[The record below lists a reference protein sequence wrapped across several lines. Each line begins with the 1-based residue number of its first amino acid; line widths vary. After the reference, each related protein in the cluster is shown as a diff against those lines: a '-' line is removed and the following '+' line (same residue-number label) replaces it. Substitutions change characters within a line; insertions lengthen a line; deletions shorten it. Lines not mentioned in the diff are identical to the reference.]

1 MSKVIDMSVW
11 NACSENVSELSD
23 AMAKAFGQLQN
34 VVRNKVS
41 HFAKKGKDGK
51 PVPDYADLAS
61 CFDCIRTAYSTNGL
75 SVSQT
80 FHPYGEDG
88 TIHLVTTVRH
98 SSGQFERSYL
108 PMPGRIPPQELA
120 KTATYLKRIALCAI
134 AGIAADDDD
143 DGEQAEKSAASAAVN
158 DEARIEKALAAK
170 IRAAQDAETI
180 AAVMDQVARGVS
192 SSQLSDAAATRLRL
206 VGGDAATKLAKKKPE
221 AEKKQPAMAS

>member
-1 MSKVIDMSVW
+1 MSKVMDMSVW
-11 NACSENVSELSD
+11 NACSDHVDELSS

-51 PVPDYADLAS
+51 PIPDYADLAS
-61 CFDCIRTAYSTNGL
+61 CFDCIRTAYSANGL

-143 DGEQAEKSAASAAVN
+143 DGEQAEKSAANAAAN
-158 DEARIEKALAAK
+158 DEARIEKALVAK
-170 IRAAQDAETI
+170 VRASQDAEAI

-192 SSQLSDAAATRLRL
+192 SGQLSEAAASRVRLL
-206 VGGDAATKLAKKKPE
+206 GADCAAKLAKKQTKEE
-221 AEKKQPAMAS
+221 AKQPAMAS